1 MGKWP
6 DKEWHNRITIH
17 QTDQGMWYI
26 VDERMKSKSL
36 VRKEYYP
43 IGNSLIYPSKLESN
57 WAKRKLVEH
66 HIQEDIRVIQMYE
79 EHMKGMQLLLSQLGD
94 VE

>member
-6 DKEWHNRITIH
+6 DKEWHNRVTIH
-17 QTDQGMWYI
+17 QTSEGMWYI
-26 VDERMKSKSL
+26 VDEKMQSKSL
-36 VRKEYYP
+36 VRKEYLP
-43 IGNSLIYPSKLESN
+43 IGNSLIYPSKWESN

-66 HIQEDIRVIQMYE
+66 HIQEDMKVIQMYE
-79 EHMKGMQLLLSQLGD
+79 EHLKGMRLLLSELGD

>member
-17 QTDQGMWYI
+17 QTGEGMWYI
-26 VDERMKSKSL
+26 VDEKMQSKSL
-36 VRKEYYP
+36 VRKEYHP
-43 IGNSLIYPSKLESN
+43 IGNSLIYPSKWESN

-66 HIQEDIRVIQMYE
+66 YIQEDMKVIQMYE
-79 EHMKGMQLLLSQLGD
+79 EHLKGMRLLLSELGD